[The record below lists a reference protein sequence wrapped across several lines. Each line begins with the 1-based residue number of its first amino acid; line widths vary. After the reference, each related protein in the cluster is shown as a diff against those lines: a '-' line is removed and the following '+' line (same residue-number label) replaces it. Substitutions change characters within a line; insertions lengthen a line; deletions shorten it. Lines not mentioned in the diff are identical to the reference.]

1 MEENEEEIGKGGGKI
16 IAEKG
21 VNKRLAERE
30 GRGREMEGKREIRE
44 CLMDTPCGSKGI
56 TVE

>member
-21 VNKRLAERE
+21 VNNRLVERE
-30 GRGREMEGKREIRE
+30 GRGREMERKRDQGVSDGHA
-44 CLMDTPCGSKGI
+44 LWK
-56 TVE
+56 